1 MSERDIEDEKEVD
14 KKEEDRQ
21 WEEVYERM
29 RAAPEGMI
37 RQNGSKEL
45 EGGMKSEALYHVGC
59 VTCQYCLLS
68 AFPLYL

>member
-1 MSERDIEDEKEVD
+1 
-14 KKEEDRQ
+14 
-21 WEEVYERM
+21 M

-45 EGGMKSEALYHVGC
+45 EGGMKSERDALYHVGC
-59 VTCQYCLLS
+59 VTCQYCLLR